1 MGGVSDHFSARAW
14 AEQIIAIAEG
24 RKLET
29 ESQTGTVE
37 STNTSVGMSMPIEE
51 GFNAKAWAMMMLA
64 RVSRQTS
71 QA

>member
-1 MGGVSDHFSARAW
+1 MGGVSEHFSASAW
-14 AEQIIAIAEG
+14 AEKIIAIAEG

-29 ESQTGTVE
+29 DSQTGTVE

-51 GFNAKAWAMMMLA
+51 GFNAKAWTMMMLA
-64 RVSRQTS
+64 RATYQKA

>member
-1 MGGVSDHFSARAW
+1 MGGVSEHFSASAW

-51 GFNAKAWAMMMLA
+51 GFNAKAWTMMMLA
-64 RVSRQTS
+64 RATYQKA